1 MCIFC
6 CCCFTAMSRS
16 LSLDLEQKLL
26 FMSHFC
32 QFWFQMKCFGCF
44 TVLYGVRYY
53 FFYIPVCYQ
62 FFQVLV
68 YSWLAELLVFV
79 FNLHGL
85 LHFTVCSLFPSRIFV
100 TITLFLLLFLI
111 NVLSYIMHLL
121 MLKQHCKFRINTTLS
136 CCIMCF
142 SHCHI

>member
-1 MCIFC
+1 MYFLLLLLYRNVQE
-6 CCCFTAMSRS
+6 SQLRS
-16 LSLDLEQKLL
+16 GTKVIIYESFLPILISNEVL
-26 FMSHFC
+26 
-32 QFWFQMKCFGCF
+32 W

-62 FFQVLV
+62 FFQVLL